1 MFKEKDIMHENGKY
15 WVLNDKG
22 VYYVMISGFTHAK
35 SDSAYSSL
43 CLAIARCDYLASR
56 DV

>member
-22 VYYVMISGFTHAK
+22 AYYVMISGFTHAK
-35 SDSAYSSL
+35 VDSAYASL
-43 CLAIARCDYLASR
+43 SLAIARCNYMASR
-56 DV
+56 EV

>member
-43 CLAIARCDYLASR
+43 DLAIARCNYLANR
-56 DV
+56 DA

>member
-35 SDSAYSSL
+35 ADSAYASL
-43 CLAIARCDYLASR
+43 YLAIARCDYLASR

>member
-22 VYYVMISGFTHAK
+22 VYCVMISGFTHAK
-35 SDSAYSSL
+35 SDSAYRSL
-43 CLAIARCDYLASR
+43 SLAIARCDYLASR

>member
-22 VYYVMISGFTHAK
+22 MYRVMISGLTHAK
-35 SDSAYSSL
+35 TDSAYSSL
-43 CLAIARCDYLASR
+43 DLAIARCNYLANR

>member
-22 VYYVMISGFTHAK
+22 VYCVMISGFTHAK
-35 SDSAYSSL
+35 ADSAYASL
-43 CLAIARCDYLASR
+43 DLAIARCDYLASR
-56 DV
+56 DA

>member
-35 SDSAYSSL
+35 SDSAYGSL
-43 CLAIARCDYLASR
+43 DLAIARCDYLACR
-56 DV
+56 NA